1 VTHTKA
7 SYYLRRIYK
16 LLQDEDT
23 ILRLRK
29 FRGNLEGVAISE
41 AQYMAV
47 DPRRSFGATVIHEC
61 LHILYP
67 DKPMDYG
74 RDKDCSRW
82 VRKTEEGICNAL
94 TNRQWANLYYRL
106 GNKLQ

>member
-1 VTHTKA
+1 VTHKKA

-16 LLQDEDT
+16 LLQDEET
-23 ILRLRK
+23 ILRLRNFK
-29 FRGNLEGVAISE
+29 GNLEGVAISE

-67 DKPMDYG
+67 DKPL
-74 RDKDCSRW
+74 DCSDHECSKW
-82 VRKTEEGICNAL
+82 VRRTEEGIVNAL
-94 TNRQWANLYYRL
+94 SERQWKNLYFRL
-106 GNKLQ
+106 GNKLM